1 MKYKLTIAY
10 DGTDYSGWQ
19 VQPNALTIQEL
30 LENAVKILLRQDVR
44 VHGAGR
50 TDAGVHA
57 RAQVAHFTCDQNLDI
72 FSFMG
77 SLNGILPNDVRVLDI
92 EEVSDDFHARFG
104 AKGKIYH
111 YYLSLNRFQDP
122 FRRRYSHHVRHKLD
136 LEVLREAASQ
146 FVGTH
151 DFRSFAN
158 EAYAGS
164 AAKNPI
170 RTLNRL
176 DVVEEGN
183 GFIRLEFEGESF
195 LYKMVRN
202 ITGTLLDVA
211 SGKRS
216 VSEISEIM
224 EAKDR
229 RRAGRAAPALGL
241 FMVSIHYQRD

>member
-1 MKYKLTIAY
+1 MKFKLTIAY
-10 DGTDYSGWQ
+10 DGTAYSGWQ

-30 LENAVKILLRQDVR
+30 LENALKILLRQEVR
-44 VHGAGR
+44 VIGAGR

-57 RAQVAHFTCDQNLDI
+57 RAQVAHFIADQNLDV
-72 FSFMG
+72 
-77 SLNGILPNDVRVLDI
+77 SLILASVNGILPNDVTVLDL
-92 EEVSDDFHARFG
+92 EEVSDEFHARFG
-104 AKGKIYH
+104 AKRKIYH
-111 YYLSLNRFQDP
+111 YHLSLNRFQDP
-122 FRRRYSHHVRHKLD
+122 FRRRYSHHVRHRLD
-136 LEVLREAASQ
+136 VDLLREAARE

-151 DFRSFAN
+151 NFRSFAN

-170 RTLNRL
+170 RTLSRL
-176 DVVEEGN
+176 DVVEEPD

-202 ITGTLLDVA
+202 ITGTLLEVA
-211 SGKRS
+211 SGKRP
-216 VSEISEIM
+216 VTEIREIM

-241 FMVSIHYQRD
+241 FMVSIHYAT

>member
-10 DGTDYSGWQ
+10 DGTEYSGWQ
-19 VQPNALTIQEL
+19 VQPNAVTIQEL
-30 LENAVKILLRQDVR
+30 LEKAVKILVRQDVSI
-44 VHGAGR
+44 VGAGR

-57 RAQVAHFTCDQNLDI
+57 RAQVAHFSCDQKLDI
-72 FSFMG
+72 PPFMT
-77 SLNGILPNDVRVLDI
+77 SVNGILPNDVRVLNV
-92 EEVSDDFHARFG
+92 EEVSEGFHARFG

-111 YYLSLNRFQDP
+111 YNLSMNRFQDP

-136 LEVLREAASQ
+136 VELLREAAKE
-146 FVGTH
+146 FIGTH
-151 DFRSFAN
+151 NFKSFAN

-202 ITGTLLDVA
+202 ITGTLLEVA
-211 SGKRS
+211 SGKRP
-216 VSEISEIM
+216 VSDIREIM
-224 EAKDR
+224 EAQDR

-241 FMVSIHYQRD
+241 FMVSIHYET